1 MYFNL
6 QDHMETLGEGEERL
20 TNSHF
25 HNKPAYQDPQPNLVK
40 GAKRSKVSVRLFKI
54 EDLVRLFLNHNRS

>member
-54 EDLVRLFLNHNRS
+54 EDLVRLFLNLNRS